1 MLRGVKIKEFL
12 YDKGESKNKI
22 LQKGKQKIVQITEDK
37 HYLTLNIISF
47 FLSNLYIKFFGSTHQ
62 LA

>member
-1 MLRGVKIKEFL
+1 MPRGAKIKEFL

-22 LQKGKQKIVQITEDK
+22 LQEDKQKIVQITEYK

-47 FLSNLYIKFFGSTHQ
+47 FLSNLYINFFGSTHQ